1 MNYEQGTTQSNRN
14 VEDLKNVGSFK
25 WGKFFRFFLYRIPLW
40 SVLTVFLGV
49 GSWVGYL
56 TFSQEGT
63 VNLRPAVTNAIEVRI
78 NIDTCNK
85 QIDKQDINIREE
97 EQRIEKQLR
106 AIEGVKNASVLI
118 QRDQKNCDK

>member
-1 MNYEQGTTQSNRN
+1 MLDRSNGEN
-14 VEDLKNVGSFK
+14 FSDSFCIV
-25 WGKFFRFFLYRIPLW
+25 FPSW

-118 QRDQKNCDK
+118 QRDQKNGDK